1 MLFRFCGFSEIVRD
15 LSELL
20 SPFYLLVLLLEST
33 MSKRVTPEIETFARI
48 RVVGVGGSGCNAIN
62 HMIAS
67 KVKGV
72 EFVAVN
78 TDAQDLHRSLAKRK
92 IHIGKN
98 LTRGLG
104 AGMNPDIGRR
114 AAEETRQEIQEAL
127 QGSDMVF
134 ITCGMGGG
142 TGTGASATV
151 AKIAKELGAL
161 TVAVVTRPFAFEG
174 AQRNMIADKGLE
186 DLKKEVDA
194 YLVIPNDKLLAIVE
208 AQTSAKNAFALCD
221 EILRQAVE
229 GVSDIIT
236 TPGEINTDFNDIKTI
251 MEGAGPALMG
261 IGIAD
266 GDNRARDAAAQAVN
280 SPLLD
285 VSITGAKGILFVVAG
300 ADDLGILEVQEAAKV
315 ISESVDKSAK
325 VIFGIMRDEKLKKG
339 QIRIIVIA
347 TGFPEGVSGTNGL
360 GIERSLFAME
370 PKDQQDTRGKI
381 YNDSMHREA
390 PEVSQSAP
398 LPEPVR
404 ENIREEA
411 EIPASNVQNR
421 MERDEPIVT
430 AQPRRIDNEPI
441 KPPPVEDEDD
451 TWGAIPSF
459 LRRHKK

>member
-1 MLFRFCGFSEIVRD
+1 
-15 LSELL
+15 
-20 SPFYLLVLLLEST
+20 
-33 MSKRVTPEIETFARI
+33 
-48 RVVGVGGSGCNAIN
+48 
-62 HMIAS
+62 
-67 KVKGV
+67 
-72 EFVAVN
+72 
-78 TDAQDLHRSLAKRK
+78 
-92 IHIGKN
+92 
-98 LTRGLG
+98 
-104 AGMNPDIGRR
+104 MNPDLGRR

-174 AQRNMIADKGLE
+174 AQRNEIAERGLA

-261 IGIAD
+261 IGVAD

-285 VSITGAKGILFVVAG
+285 VSINGAKGILFVVAG

-347 TGFPEGVSGTNGL
+347 TGFPEGESSNTGV
-360 GIERSLFAME
+360 ERSLFAME
-370 PKDQQDTRGKI
+370 PKEQQETKSKI
-381 YNDSMHREA
+381 FGDALSKRE
-390 PEVSQSAP
+390 EP

-404 ENIREEA
+404 ENIREET
-411 EIPASNVQNR
+411 EIPSVVR
-421 MERDEPIVT
+421 HKEEPIVT
-430 AQPRRIDNEPI
+430 AQPRRIDNEMI
-441 KPPPVEDEDD
+441 TPPAVDEDDD

>member
-1 MLFRFCGFSEIVRD
+1 
-15 LSELL
+15 
-20 SPFYLLVLLLEST
+20 
-33 MSKRVTPEIETFARI
+33 MSKRVTPEVETFARI
-48 RVVGVGGSGCNAIN
+48 RVVGVGGSGNNAVN
-62 HMIAS
+62 HMINS

-72 EFVAVN
+72 EFVAIN

-142 TGTGASATV
+142 TGTGAAMVV
-151 AKIAKELGAL
+151 AKIAKEIGAL
-161 TVAVVTRPFAFEG
+161 TVAVVTKPFSFEG
-174 AQRNMIADKGLE
+174 AQRSAIAEQGLSE
-186 DLKKEVDA
+186 LKKEVDA
-194 YLVIPNDKLLAIVE
+194 YLVIPNDKLLSIVD
-208 AQTSAKNAFALCD
+208 ANASAKNAFALCD

-236 TPGEINTDFNDIKTI
+236 TPGEINTDFNDIKAI

-266 GDNRARDAAAQAVN
+266 GDNRAKDAAAMAVN

-300 ADDLGILEVQEAAKV
+300 SEDLGILEVQEAAKV
-315 ISESVDKSAK
+315 VSDSVDKSAK

-339 QIRIIVIA
+339 QVRIIVIA
-347 TGFPEGVSGTNGL
+347 TGFPETNSGEVIGNAF
-360 GIERSLFAME
+360 ERSLFSMPAKE
-370 PKDQQDTRGKI
+370 QEEVRGKI
-381 YNDSMHREA
+381 YNESIA
-390 PEVSQSAP
+390 KPEVEAVVEDMPAP
-398 LPEPVR
+398 RKER
-404 ENIREEA
+404 E
-411 EIPASNVQNR
+411 
-421 MERDEPIVT
+421 EPIVT
-430 AQPRRIDNEPI
+430 ATPRSTLGERMQTAPI
-441 KPPPVEDEDD
+441 VEEEDD
-451 TWGAIPSF
+451 AWGAIPTF

>member
-1 MLFRFCGFSEIVRD
+1 MPKKVQ
-15 LSELL
+15 
-20 SPFYLLVLLLEST
+20 
-33 MSKRVTPEIETFARI
+33 PEIETFARI
-48 RVVGVGGSGCNAIN
+48 RVVGCGGSGSNAVN
-62 HMIAS
+62 HMINS

-72 EFVAVN
+72 EFVAIN
-78 TDAQDLHRSLAKRK
+78 TDAQDLHRSLAKKK

-98 LTRGLG
+98 ITKGLG
-104 AGMNPDIGRR
+104 AGMNPDVGRR

-142 TGTGASATV
+142 TGTGAAPIV
-151 AKIAKELGAL
+151 AKIAKEIGAL
-161 TVAVVTRPFAFEG
+161 TVAVVTKPFAFEG
-174 AQRNMIADKGLE
+174 AQRSEIAERGLA

-194 YLVIPNDKLLAIVE
+194 YLVIPNDKLLSIVE
-208 AQTSAKNAFALCD
+208 AQTTAKNAFALAD

-266 GDNRARDAAAQAVN
+266 GDNRAKDAAAQAVN

-285 VSITGAKGILFVVAG
+285 VSINGAKGILFVVAG
-300 ADDLGILEVQEAAKV
+300 SDDLGILEVQEAAKV
-315 ISESVDKSAK
+315 INESVDKSAK
-325 VIFGIMRDEKLKKG
+325 VIFGIMRDDKIKKG
-339 QIRIIVIA
+339 QLRIIVIA
-347 TGFPEGVSGTNGL
+347 TGFPEGEGAYSQS
-360 GIERSLFAME
+360 GIERSLFAMPAAE
-370 PKDQQDTRGKI
+370 QQQAKAQVMPTPVR
-381 YNDSMHREA
+381 RED
-390 PEVSQSAP
+390 P
-398 LPEPVR
+398 LPEPIR

-411 EIPASNVQNR
+411 EVPLVTR
-421 MERDEPIVT
+421 REEPIVT
-430 AQPRRIDNEPI
+430 AQPQKRIDNDMI
-441 KPPPVEDEDD
+441 KPPAVDGDDDD

>member
-1 MLFRFCGFSEIVRD
+1 
-15 LSELL
+15 
-20 SPFYLLVLLLEST
+20 

-48 RVVGVGGSGCNAIN
+48 RVVGTGGSGNNAVN
-62 HMIAS
+62 HMINS

-72 EFVAVN
+72 EFIAIN

-98 LTRGLG
+98 LTKGLG
-104 AGMNPDIGRR
+104 AGMNPELGRR

-142 TGTGASATV
+142 TGTGAAPVV

-161 TVAVVTRPFAFEG
+161 TVAVVTKPFAFEG
-174 AQRNMIADKGLE
+174 AQRTDIAEQGLE
-186 DLKKEVDA
+186 MLKKEVDA
-194 YLVIPNDKLLAIVE
+194 YLIIPNDKLLSIVE
-208 AQTSAKNAFALCD
+208 AQTSAKAAFALAD
-221 EILRQAVE
+221 
-229 GVSDIIT
+229 
-236 TPGEINTDFNDIKTI
+236 EINTDFNDIKAI

-266 GDNRARDAAAQAVN
+266 GDNRAKDAAAMAVN

-300 ADDLGILEVQEAAKV
+300 SEDLGILEVQEAAKV
-315 ISESVDKSAK
+315 ISESVDKTAK

-347 TGFPEGVSGTNGL
+347 TGFPEEGSGHTGAAF
-360 GIERSLFAME
+360 ERSLFTMPAE
-370 PKDQQDTRGKI
+370 VQQETRGKI
-381 YNDSMHREA
+381 FNDVMNRRPETPVAPQPTPEA
-390 PEVSQSAP
+390 
-398 LPEPVR
+398 EPVATEERKR
-404 ENIREEA
+404 E
-411 EIPASNVQNR
+411 
-421 MERDEPIVT
+421 EPIVT
-430 AQPRRIDNEPI
+430 AAPRVDAARPVT
-441 KPPPVEDEDD
+441 PPVVDEDD
-451 TWGAIPSF
+451 EAWGAIPSF

>member
-1 MLFRFCGFSEIVRD
+1 
-15 LSELL
+15 
-20 SPFYLLVLLLEST
+20 
-33 MSKRVTPEIETFARI
+33 MSKRVEPEVETFARI
-48 RVVGVGGSGCNAIN
+48 RVVGVGGSGNNAVN
-62 HMIAS
+62 HMINS

-72 EFVAVN
+72 EFIAIN

-98 LTRGLG
+98 LTKGLG
-104 AGMNPDIGRR
+104 AGMNPDLGRR

-142 TGTGASATV
+142 TGTGASSIV
-151 AKIAKELGAL
+151 AKIAKEIGAL

-174 AQRNMIADKGLE
+174 AQRMEIAEQGLAE
-186 DLKKEVDA
+186 LKKEVDA
-194 YLVIPNDKLLAIVE
+194 FIVIPNDKLLAIVE
-208 AQTSAKNAFALCD
+208 AQTSAKSAFALCD

-236 TPGEINTDFNDIKTI
+236 TPGDINTDFNDIKAI

-266 GDNRARDAAAQAVN
+266 GDRRAQDAAAQAVN

-285 VSITGAKGILFVVAG
+285 VSITGAKGVLFVVAG

-315 ISESVDKSAK
+315 VSDSVDKSAK
-325 VIFGIMRDEKLKKG
+325 VIFGIMRDDKLKKG

-347 TGFPEGVSGTNGL
+347 TGFPEGDGEHSASS
-360 GIERSLFAME
+360 IERSLFAME
-370 PKDQQDTRGKI
+370 PAEKEEVRGKI
-381 YNDSMHREA
+381 FN
-390 PEVSQSAP
+390 EVLRRDES

-411 EIPASNVQNR
+411 ELAPKQDKR
-421 MERDEPIVT
+421 REEPVVT
-430 AQPRRIDNEPI
+430 AEPRNRPETA
-441 KPPPVEDEDD
+441 KTVTPPEEEDEA
-451 TWGAIPSF
+451 WGAIPSF

>member
-1 MLFRFCGFSEIVRD
+1 
-15 LSELL
+15 
-20 SPFYLLVLLLEST
+20 
-33 MSKRVTPEIETFARI
+33 MSKRVEPEIETFARI
-48 RVVGVGGSGCNAIN
+48 RVVGVGGSGLNAVN
-62 HMIAS
+62 HMVNS

-72 EFVAVN
+72 EFIAVN

-98 LTRGLG
+98 LTKGLG
-104 AGMNPDIGRR
+104 AGMNPDLGKRS
-114 AAEETRQEIQEAL
+114 AEETRQELQEAL

-142 TGTGASATV
+142 TGTGAAPVV
-151 AKIAKELGAL
+151 ARIAKEVGAL
-161 TVAVVTRPFAFEG
+161 TIAVVTKPFSFEG
-174 AQRNMIADKGLE
+174 AQRKDIAEHGLS

-194 YLVIPNDKLLAIVE
+194 FIVIPNDKLLSIVE
-208 AQTSAKNAFALCD
+208 ANTSAKAAFALAD

-266 GDNRARDAAAQAVN
+266 GERRAQDAAAQAVN

-285 VSITGAKGILFVVAG
+285 VSIAGAKGVLFVVAG
-300 ADDLGILEVQEAAKV
+300 NEDLGILEVQEAAKV
-315 ISESVDKSAK
+315 VSDSVDKSAR

-347 TGFPEGVSGTNGL
+347 TGFPETDAPALGTL
-360 GIERSLFAME
+360 ERSLFAMPAKE
-370 PKDQQDTRGKI
+370 QEESRGKI
-381 YNDSMHREA
+381 FNEVMKRRAEEA
-390 PEVSQSAP
+390 PAP
-398 LPEPVR
+398 EREPEKTPEIVRKEEPV
-404 ENIREEA
+404 
-411 EIPASNVQNR
+411 
-421 MERDEPIVT
+421 VT
-430 AQPRRIDNEPI
+430 AQPMRREEPRMT
-441 KPPPVEDEDD
+441 PPSARAAEPAEEEDEA
-451 TWGAIPSF
+451 WGAIPSF